1 MATISTTARPA
12 YVYDEVADTWFPV
25 GAQAIAFVQTFEYT
39 ATAAQT
45 TFTGLDDN
53 ANTLAYTPIALR
65 VYLNGALLSPTTDYV
80 ASNGTSIVLSTGASV
95 GDILMAIAS
104 DTFEVANTYSQ
115 TEANNLFVSKN
126 GGSIISQIGS
136 ANALTIT
143 NTGTG
148 NSLVVEDSTN
158 PDSTP
163 FVVTAAG
170 NVGIGTSN
178 PLSRLSVGSDGDLA
192 FMSPDNTA
200 ETKGTI
206 NWYIEDNT
214 LGASISAVRT
224 AIPNAPHSMVFRV
237 RSDSSGTA
245 VERMRI
251 TSTGNVGIGTTTP
264 TNYKLEV
271 AGIVEADNYDI
282 GLTTLA
288 SDSIAL
294 NFSGETG
301 LYTRTAAG
309 SITFTASN
317 YRVGSIKT
325 VRIIPGAA
333 LRTLTFPASWVF
345 VGIKPAS
352 IAANKVGILT
362 VTSFGTSEGD
372 CVAAWAVQA

>member
-1 MATISTTARPA
+1 MATISTIARPA

-104 DTFEVANTYSQ
+104 DTFEVANTYTQ
-115 TEANNLFVSKN
+115 TEADNLFVSRDV
-126 GGSIISQIGS
+126 S
-136 ANALTIT
+136 
-143 NTGTG
+143 
-148 NSLVVEDSTN
+148 
-158 PDSTP
+158 
-163 FVVTAAG
+163 G
-170 NVGIGTSN
+170 NVGIGTST
-178 PLSRLSVGSDGDLA
+178 PLARLHVVDQNNTGWRYDQYSDLDGTNFRNFRA
-192 FMSPDNTA
+192 R
-200 ETKGTI
+200 GTI
-206 NWYIEDNT
+206 SSPTAVVSGDRLGSFLASGYDGSLFSNINGGMSIHAAESFTSGSNGTYLT
-214 LGASISAVRT
+214 FGTTSLGANT
-224 AIPNAPHSMVFRV
+224 GGG
-237 RSDSSGTA
+237 GT
-245 VERMRI
+245 ERMRI
-251 TSTGNVGIGTTTP
+251 SPSGNIGIGTTTP

-271 AGIVEADNYDI
+271 IGIVEADNYDI